1 MNDRENK
8 RDIHIENNKR
18 WTVRDRQ
25 FTFAEIELGGQEG
38 QQEEPVS
45 RVVMPANLERNLDW
59 QQDFR
64 YVSRE
69 QQFVQKGRELER
81 ETVES
86 AAFIPFQTYWPT
98 YEQMQPGQLRWYLYW
113 REEVR
118 SGRYP
123 DTDLS
128 YLFVYLY
135 ELIHGIGWNVP
146 AHGYA
151 LMDRVWQAYRQ
162 RYPKLDVYVREWLY
176 DLALVF
182 GLDMPLTEPLQKLP
196 RNMSLELKELEWRR
210 RFTAEPLELS
220 WDMLLLLL
228 DYDVEK
234 SRFYMEQGRKELRAY
249 IPKVLVL
256 VDGYLA
262 KTRGARLIE
271 RFKPREKRASRF
283 LFRSAIYD
291 HEMYGR
297 TVTVPTLS
305 ISDDLPLRS
314 YLTQLARLTENKLRE
329 LTGFKGKLRGISVE
343 PEVEQLITRF
353 LHKEFKQR
361 EAMVRIPEIKINSAK
376 LRKLRQESDEVR
388 DMLLIGDLPLVTG
401 EGNDVR
407 LPANFPDHTP
417 QAKSYAQAQTKLGRS
432 SYKPKPSN
440 GLQQAEL
447 DFERGWQVFEE
458 QDLTGHE
465 QEVSMGLLKDD
476 LLKQEQQEYNDIT
489 SELSDSM
496 QVMLDTAGQHAEVF
510 ADDKGMDSQSEWR
523 EMFVRLSAGHMDMLS
538 AMLEGKSATVRQGI
552 AEQTGSMPE
561 LMLDEINELSME
573 WIGDL
578 LIDGDEILEEYKAEL
593 QNMLKGR

>member
-1 MNDRENK
+1 MNDREDK
-8 RDIHIENNKR
+8 RDTHIENNKR
-18 WTVRDRQ
+18 WTERDRQ
-25 FTFAEIELGGQEG
+25 FTFAEIELGEQEL
-38 QQEEPVS
+38 QKEYSVS

-59 QQDFR
+59 RQDFR

-69 QQFVQKGRELER
+69 QQFVQKARELER

-86 AAFIPFQTYWPT
+86 AVFVPFQTYWPT

-118 SGRYP
+118 SERYP

-146 AHGYA
+146 TQGYA

-162 RYPKLDVYVREWLY
+162 RYPKLDVYVREWLH

-182 GLDMPLTEPLQKLP
+182 ELDMPLTEPLQKLP
-196 RNMSLELKELEWRR
+196 RNMSPGLKELEWRR
-210 RFTAEPLELS
+210 RFTADPLDLS

-234 SRFYMEQGRKELRAY
+234 SRFYMEQGRKDLRAY

-262 KTRGARLIE
+262 KTKGTRLIE
-271 RFKPREKRASRF
+271 RFKPREKKVNRF

-297 TVTVPTLS
+297 TITVPTLS

-314 YLTQLARLTENKLRE
+314 YLTQLVRLTENKLRE
-329 LTGFKGKLRGISVE
+329 LMGFKGKLRGISVE

-353 LHKEFKQR
+353 LQKEFKQR
-361 EAMVRIPEIKINSAK
+361 KEEEAKARIPEVKINSAK

-388 DMLLIGDLPLVTG
+388 DMLLIGELPT
-401 EGNDVR
+401 
-407 LPANFPDHTP
+407 H
-417 QAKSYAQAQTKLGRS
+417 
-432 SYKPKPSN
+432 KPKASDGP
-440 GLQQAEL
+440 QQAEL
-447 DFERGWQVFEE
+447 DFEQGWQVFEE
-458 QDLTGHE
+458 QDLIGRE
-465 QEVSMGLLKDD
+465 QEASNELMKED
-476 LLKQEQQEYNDIT
+476 LLKLEQQEYNDIS
-489 SELSDSM
+489 SELSNPI
-496 QVMLDTAGQHAEVF
+496 QNMLDATGQHVEVLT
-510 ADDKGMDSQSEWR
+510 DDSVMESRSEWQ
-523 EMFVRLSAGHMDMLS
+523 EIFVRLSEAHMNMLS
-538 AMLEGKSATVRQGI
+538 ALLEGQSAAIRHGI
-552 AEQTGSMPE
+552 AEQAGSMSE

-578 LIDGDEILEEYKAEL
+578 LIDGDEILEEYKTEL
-593 QNMLKGR
+593 QHMLQGR